1 MEVVRPDEKRN
12 VFAIFG
18 LRDITGQNFRDRPD
32 QAAKTPDIGIR
43 SRHYFS
49 PRFFWPADCRSIHLS
64 ISLRR
69 NRQVPPTLKPGILP
83 SAAWR

>member
-1 MEVVRPDEKRN
+1 MEAVRHDERRN
-12 VFAIFG
+12 VLAMFG
-18 LRDITGQNFRDRPD
+18 LCDITWQNFRDRPD

-43 SRHYFS
+43 SRHYFP
-49 PRFFWPADCRSIHLS
+49 PRFFCPANRRSIHLS

-69 NRQVPPTLKPGILP
+69 NRQAPPSLKPGILP